1 MTMVD
6 VKLSSIELRKK
17 VTNPTCNIPSY
28 WSNITYKDNARTIKE
43 KWNIPIKIIRI
54 TLNFSAEKNKND
66 TSNETH
72 VHKHTHAVIQ
82 QEKWNISVQVHD
94 FEI

>member
-1 MTMVD
+1 MSSCQVLNLGK
-6 VKLSSIELRKK
+6 KLQTQPATFQ
-17 VTNPTCNIPSY
+17 VTGQTS
-28 WSNITYKDNARTIKE
+28 
-43 KWNIPIKIIRI
+43 PIKIMQEQSRMLQWYLTEKRIIRI
-54 TLNFSAEKNKND
+54 MLNFSAEKNKND